1 MRVHFL
7 IWFDLSCFLKI
18 AFLFITLYFS
28 SFLCTFFAVVNISTP
43 IRENVIKYIDIVGLK
58 YYNINKGARKIYAKI
73 IN

>member
-1 MRVHFL
+1 M
-7 IWFDLSCFLKI
+7 
-18 AFLFITLYFS
+18 
-28 SFLCTFFAVVNISTP
+28 VNISTP